1 LPRGESSAN
10 RKLCWSLPYI
20 TVALVEQ
27 AILGDLSSR
36 DHVWGHRIGRSS
48 KCLEHPRC
56 APQQRCQS
64 DSKNVSNVSF
74 AWKRRNGVPT
84 GKIFANAL
92 SFTARFACKYRFL
105 VSMLSRVP
113 AQRNYGDVDARLK
126 QGYGCAMSNDV
137 RRNAFLLNGSG
148 SSRIPGNAIARS
160 GCLLSVLDGER
171 EFQDGRTRCR

>member
-1 LPRGESSAN
+1 MPRGESSAN

-20 TVALVEQ
+20 TVVLVEQ
-27 AILGDLSSR
+27 EILGEVSSG
-36 DHVWGHRIGRSS
+36 DHVWGHRIGRWS

-84 GKIFANAL
+84 GKILPTPFLARRDSRANTDSWSL
-92 SFTARFACKYRFL
+92 CSL
-105 VSMLSRVP
+105 VYQP
-113 AQRNYGDVDARLK
+113 QRNDGDVDARLK
-126 QGYGCAMSNDV
+126 QGLGCAVSNDV

-160 GCLLSVLDGER
+160 GCLYPLHPLPQELNYVSGNLL
-171 EFQDGRTRCR
+171 